1 MDSYQNWDMLDEP
14 FTQQAP
20 LNTESTECEELS
32 DRSSQPDPDQ
42 GLYSFE
48 NFHQVG
54 TWFYQGFYSFEFENF
69 YQVGVYQVL

>member
-1 MDSYQNWDMLDEP
+1 MSSFKTTSKLNVPYILVDSYQNWDMLDEP

-32 DRSSQPDPDQ
+32 DKSSQPDPDQ

-48 NFHQVG
+48 NFHQVLFS
-54 TWFYQGFYSFEFENF
+54 TTT
-69 YQVGVYQVL
+69 